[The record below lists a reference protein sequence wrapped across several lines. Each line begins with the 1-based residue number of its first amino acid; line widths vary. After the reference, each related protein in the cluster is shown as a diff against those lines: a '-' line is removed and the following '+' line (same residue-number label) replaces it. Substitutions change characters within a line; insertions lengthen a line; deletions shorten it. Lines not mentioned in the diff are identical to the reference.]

1 MKPLI
6 TLALAALL
14 LGACQNHINTVQL
27 KPEPILPVTVT
38 QPKTQSDSISIA
50 AVGDIMLGT
59 SYPDSNSLPP
69 DSAVNSFKAVAAE
82 LQKADL
88 AFGNLEGTLL
98 DTGAPA
104 PYKLHQHN
112 KAYLFRMPVK
122 YGKVLRDAGF
132 DVLSMANNHSGDFG
146 EAGRKSTMQTL
157 DSCGIHY
164 GGLLQHPTS
173 IFKIKGVTYGFCAFA
188 PNSNTVSIFDLMNA
202 ASIIKDLKQQC
213 DIVIVSFHGGGE
225 GVGYEHVIK
234 QPESYLGERRGDV
247 FAFARSAVD
256 AGADLVLG
264 NGPHVSR
271 AMEVYKNRLIA
282 YSLGNFCTYRCVS
295 IEGICGQAP
304 LLKVYVNKKGEFLSG
319 RILSFRQN
327 HLTGLR
333 ADTSNK
339 VSNRIRL
346 LMATDFPDA
355 GLTIA
360 DDGTI
365 TKVPR
370 TDTLAVAMQ

>member
-6 TLALAALL
+6 AFVLAALL
-14 LGACQNHINTVQL
+14 FSACQNRLNSVQR
-27 KPEPILPVTVT
+27 KPEPTLPTTVAVT
-38 QPKTQSDSISIA
+38 QPHSDSICIA

-69 DSAVNSFKAVAAE
+69 DSAVNSFKAVSAE

-98 DTGAPA
+98 DSGDPA
-104 PYKLHQHN
+104 TYKLHQRS

-122 YGKVLRDAGF
+122 YGRILRDAGF

-146 EAGRKSTMQTL
+146 EPGRKSTMQTL

-164 GGLLQHPTS
+164 AGLLQHPVSVFT
-173 IFKIKGVTYGFCAFA
+173 INDVTYGFCAFA
-188 PNSNTVSIFDLMNA
+188 PNSNTVSILDLKNA
-202 ASIIKDLKQQC
+202 SNIIKDLKRRC
-213 DIVIVSFHGGGE
+213 NIIIVSFHGGGE
-225 GVGYEHVIK
+225 GVGFEHVTK
-234 QPESYLGERRGDV
+234 QPETYLGERRGDV
-247 FAFARSAVD
+247 FAFARNAID
-256 AGADLVLG
+256 AGADLVFG
-264 NGPHVSR
+264 NEPHVSR

-282 YSLGNFCTYRCVS
+282 YSLGNFCTYKCVS

-304 LLKVYVNKKGEFLSG
+304 LLKVYVNKRGEFLSG

-327 HLTGLR
+327 HLTGLQP
-333 ADTSNK
+333 DTLNR

-346 LMATDFPDA
+346 LTGMDLPDA
-355 GLTIA
+355 GLSIA
-360 DDGTI
+360 GDGSI

-370 TDTLAVAMQ
+370 QDTLAIAMR